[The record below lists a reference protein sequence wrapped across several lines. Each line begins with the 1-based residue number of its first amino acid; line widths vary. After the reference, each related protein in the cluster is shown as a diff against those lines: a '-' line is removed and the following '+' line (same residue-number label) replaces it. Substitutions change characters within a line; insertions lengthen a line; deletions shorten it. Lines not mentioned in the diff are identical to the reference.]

1 MSTALA
7 RLRWSDLVR
16 QEAGR
21 WVGDLECDWLL
32 WEHTGYPVFW
42 QKDPQA
48 ECRAQLRAFFD
59 AAERGRGVPGPHPE
73 CGKDFCDGCGDCL
86 SCNGSDPCHAFEDGV
101 HLWEVEPGVFVG
113 YPTMPAETP

>member
-59 AAERGRGVPGPHPE
+59 AAEAREAVIPGGGAQVFLAALLTVGE
-73 CGKDFCDGCGDCL
+73 DGTPVY
-86 SCNGSDPCHAFEDGV
+86 GSDHVPQLPLGA
-101 HLWEVEPGVFVG
+101 P
-113 YPTMPAETP
+113 